1 MPTSTVEQ
9 YIKIIY
15 TQREHLGEGVVPM
28 KRLSEAMGVTPGT
41 ATTMVKH
48 LDEVELVRYQ
58 PRQGVLLTEKGENLA
73 LRMLRRHRLIETFLE
88 QVLGYD
94 WSEVHADAER
104 LEHAVSDRFI
114 DKLEDYLGY
123 PEVDPHGDPIP
134 TASGAIEPAI
144 GIPLNTCAPGRRV
157 QIARLID
164 DDTDF
169 LVYMKN
175 SMIVPGQDFGVREN
189 SAVAGTVTI
198 EHLATRRVVTV
209 GFEPAGRILVSEH
222 G

>member
-15 TQREHLGEGVVPM
+15 TQQEHLGRSVVPM

-48 LDEVELVRYQ
+48 LDDVKLVSYH
-58 PRQGVLLTEKGENLA
+58 PRQGVLLTTKGENLA

-94 WSEVHADAER
+94 WSEVHTDAER

-114 DKLEDYLGY
+114 DKLEQYLGY
-123 PEVDPHGDPIP
+123 PDVDPHGDPIP
-134 TASGAIEPAI
+134 SSSGSIESAISV
-144 GIPLNTCAPGRRV
+144 PLNACGADRRV
-157 QIARLID
+157 RIVRLLD
-164 DDTDF
+164 DDPEF
-169 LVYMKN
+169 LVCMKSYLIFPGQEFILKN
-175 SMIVPGQDFGVREN
+175 S
-189 SAVAGTVTI
+189 SAITGTVTL
-198 EHLATRRVVTV
+198 EHSDTLKPVTI
-209 GFEPAGRILVSEH
+209 GYDAAGRILVSER
-222 G
+222 

>member
-15 TQREHLGEGVVPM
+15 TQQEHLEKGVVPM

-48 LDEVELVRYQ
+48 LSDVQLVTYH
-58 PRQGVLLTEKGENLA
+58 PRQGVLLTAKGEDLA
-73 LRMLRRHRLIETFLE
+73 LRMLRRHRLIEAFLE

-104 LEHAVSDRFI
+104 LEHAVSDKFI
-114 DKLEDYLGY
+114 DKLDRYLGY

-134 TASGAIEPAI
+134 SSSGSIESAVTV
-144 GIPLNTCAPGRRV
+144 PLNTCTPGRRV
-157 QIARLID
+157 RIVRLLD
-164 DDTDF
+164 DDPDF
-169 LVYMKN
+169 LVCMKDYM
-175 SMIVPGQDFGVREN
+175 IFPGEDFILQKS
-189 SAVAGTVTI
+189 SAVAGTVTV
-198 EHLATRRVVTV
+198 EHLRTRGSATV
-209 GFEPAGRILVSEH
+209 GYGLAGRILVAEP
-222 G
+222 